1 MIGIQLFLIFLI
13 NQHTQKSGTYNMNRK
28 EILLKAE
35 SLVNGPR
42 AKEYGDAHENHARIA
57 QMWSVL
63 LDTDVSVE
71 QVYQCMIAVKLCRL
85 IETPEHEDSWVDICG
100 YGALGGED

>member
-1 MIGIQLFLIFLI
+1 
-13 NQHTQKSGTYNMNRK
+13 MNRK
-28 EILLKAE
+28 EVLRKTE

-63 LDTDVSVE
+63 LDKPVTIQ
-71 QVYQCMIAVKLCRL
+71 QVYQCMVAVKLARL
-85 IETPEHEDSWVDICG
+85 
-100 YGALGGED
+100 

>member
-1 MIGIQLFLIFLI
+1 
-13 NQHTQKSGTYNMNRK
+13 MNRK
-28 EILLKAE
+28 EILNKAE

-63 LDTDVSVE
+63 LDKPVTVQ
-71 QVYQCMIAVKLCRL
+71 QVYQCMVAVKLARL
-85 IETPEHEDSWVDICG
+85 VVTPDHEDSWIDICG
-100 YGALGGED
+100 YGALGGEETSD

>member
-1 MIGIQLFLIFLI
+1 M
-13 NQHTQKSGTYNMNRK
+13 KREERMKRE
-28 EILLKAE
+28 EILRKAE

-63 LDTDVSVE
+63 LDKHVTIQ
-71 QVYQCMIAVKLCRL
+71 QVYQCMVAVKLARL
-85 IETPEHEDSWVDICG
+85 VVTPDHEDSWVDICG
-100 YGALGGED
+100 YGALGGEETGD

>member
-1 MIGIQLFLIFLI
+1 
-13 NQHTQKSGTYNMNRK
+13 MNRK
-28 EILLKAE
+28 EILNKAE

-63 LDTDVSVE
+63 LDKPVTIQ
-71 QVYQCMIAVKLCRL
+71 QVYQCMVAVKLARL
-85 IETPEHEDSWVDICG
+85 IVTPDHEDSWVDICG
-100 YGALGGED
+100 YGALGGEE

>member
-1 MIGIQLFLIFLI
+1 
-13 NQHTQKSGTYNMNRK
+13 MNRK
-28 EILLKAE
+28 EVLRKAE

-63 LDTDVSVE
+63 LDKPVTIQ
-71 QVYQCMIAVKLCRL
+71 QVYQCMVAVKLARL
-85 IETPEHEDSWVDICG
+85 IVTPDHEDSWIDICG
-100 YGALGGED
+100 YGALGGEETGD

>member
-1 MIGIQLFLIFLI
+1 
-13 NQHTQKSGTYNMNRK
+13 MNRK
-28 EILLKAE
+28 EVLRKAE

-63 LDTDVSVE
+63 LDKPVTIQ
-71 QVYQCMIAVKLCRL
+71 QVYQCMVAVKLARL
-85 IETPEHEDSWVDICG
+85 VVTPDHEDSWVDICG
-100 YGALGGED
+100 YGALGGEETGD

>member
-1 MIGIQLFLIFLI
+1 
-13 NQHTQKSGTYNMNRK
+13 MNRK
-28 EILLKAE
+28 EILRKTE

-63 LDTDVSVE
+63 LDKPVTIQ
-71 QVYQCMIAVKLCRL
+71 QVYQCMVAVKLARL
-85 IETPEHEDSWVDICG
+85 IVTPDHEDSWVDICG
-100 YGALGGED
+100 YGALGGEETGD

>member
-1 MIGIQLFLIFLI
+1 M
-13 NQHTQKSGTYNMNRK
+13 KRK
-28 EILLKAE
+28 EILNKAE

-63 LDTDVSVE
+63 LDKPVTIQ
-71 QVYQCMIAVKLCRL
+71 QVYQCMVAVKLARL
-85 IETPEHEDSWVDICG
+85 VVTPDHEDSWIDICG
-100 YGALGGED
+100 YGALGGEETSD

>member
-1 MIGIQLFLIFLI
+1 
-13 NQHTQKSGTYNMNRK
+13 MNRK
-28 EILLKAE
+28 EILRKAE

-63 LDTDVSVE
+63 LDKPVTIQ
-71 QVYQCMIAVKLCRL
+71 QVYQCMVAVKLARL
-85 IETPEHEDSWVDICG
+85 VVTPDHEDSWVDICG
-100 YGALGGED
+100 YGALGGEETGD

>member
-1 MIGIQLFLIFLI
+1 
-13 NQHTQKSGTYNMNRK
+13 MNRK
-28 EILLKAE
+28 EILKKAE

-63 LDTDVSVE
+63 LDKPVTIQ
-71 QVYQCMIAVKLCRL
+71 QVYQCMVAVKLARL
-85 IETPEHEDSWVDICG
+85 VVTPDHEDSWIDICG
-100 YGALGGED
+100 YGALGGEETGD

>member
-1 MIGIQLFLIFLI
+1 MGGI
-13 NQHTQKSGTYNMNRK
+13 KMNRK
-28 EILLKAE
+28 EILNKAE

-63 LDTDVSVE
+63 LDKPVTIQ
-71 QVYQCMIAVKLCRL
+71 QVYQCMVAVKLARL
-85 IETPEHEDSWVDICG
+85 VVTPDHEDSWIDICG
-100 YGALGGED
+100 YGALGGEETGD